1 MPISVCLQVVIHIER
16 VGQCQDREDCIGS
29 QSYRAEK
36 TWVSR
41 KIHVQHVSLVHKPFT
56 NTCSVLEYVE
66 CNCIYYT
73 DHVLILVS
81 FFHLKKFV
89 III

>member
-1 MPISVCLQVVIHIER
+1 MPTSVCLQVVIRIER

-41 KIHVQHVSLVHKPFT
+41 KIHVLHVSLVH
-56 NTCSVLEYVE
+56 VLEYVE
-66 CNCIYYT
+66 CNRMIMFMS
-73 DHVLILVS
+73 V
-81 FFHLKKFV
+81 FFLP
-89 III
+89 